1 MTTFKSQAT
10 QKSEEKEFVP
20 VRAQNIGGSRH
31 AETFLKENKL
41 EKNKYTVEVLRE
53 PGSTLTGENIRNI
66 LLDKGTDISDKT
78 ELLLMFAARAE
89 MIKEHLAKANE
100 DIVLCDRYY
109 HASIAYQG
117 YGRKLPLDLID
128 SLIININCP
137 IPDLTIIYDLDVN
150 LGFKRKAK
158 DDIDR
163 IESSGINFFEDVRK
177 GYQQIA
183 NEREEV
189 VILDASESIEILNQ
203 QTKDLIEPL
212 I

>member
-1 MTTFKSQAT
+1 MKLISFEGIEGVGKST
-10 QKSEEKEFVP
+10 QINLILEWLASKGLS
-20 VRAQNIGGSRH
+20 S
-31 AETFLKENKL
+31 KL
-41 EKNKYTVEVLRE
+41 IRE
-53 PGSTLTGENIRNI
+53 PGSTEFGEKIRELLLSKDYNI
-66 LLDKGTDISDKT
+66 SAHT

-89 MIKEHLAKANE
+89 MIKEHLTKANE

-137 IPDLTIIYDLDVN
+137 LPDLTIIYDLDVN

-189 VILDASESIEILNQ
+189 VILDASESIETLNQ
-203 QTKDLIEPL
+203 KTKDLIEP
-212 I
+212 II